1 MEKEIRSFNIEFRA
15 EPESREVNGYA
26 IVFNSPSHNL
36 GGFIE
41 KVSPEAMNG
50 VIERSDVVALLNH
63 NQDRGIL
70 GRSRNGNGSLK
81 LTVDDKGT
89 SFRFDSPKTALG
101 DEVLEYLRRGDA
113 TQCSFAFTVEKDT
126 WRKMDDGVYERTINQ
141 IDKLYDVSVL
151 TCTPAYEETSV
162 SCRSFEEFKEKEARE
177 LEEAKKAEQEEE
189 KREQAEQEQEV
200 DSRSE
205 EQEQE
210 VETPAEEQPAD
221 EEKRSEDVDEE
232 KAKEE
237 ERKQKIKENWQRL
250 VEENKK
256 YMMN

>member
-15 EPESREVNGYA
+15 EPESREVDGYA
-26 IVFNSPSHNL
+26 IVFNSLSHNL
-36 GGFIE
+36 GGFVE
-41 KVSPEAMNG
+41 KVSPEAMDG

-63 NQDRGIL
+63 DNSRGIL
-70 GRSRNGNGSLK
+70 GRSRNGKGSLA
-81 LTVDDKGT
+81 LHVDEKGT

-113 TQCSFAFTVEKDT
+113 TQCSFAFTVAKDT
-126 WRKMDDGVYERTINQ
+126 WRKLDDGTYERTINQ

-189 KREQAEQEQEV
+189 NREAEQEQEV

-237 ERKQKIKENWQRL
+237 ERKQKIRENWQRL